1 MDRATFTLELER
13 VSETLFRVAWAMLYN
28 EEDCRDAMQEAALKA
43 WQHRGRL
50 RDERYF
56 ATWVTRIL
64 INECRAMLR
73 RRRRV
78 IAMEEMPEASTPPA
92 DPALAIAL
100 RALPEQLRL
109 PLTLHY
115 VEGFDYAQT
124 AQALRLPVSTVRGR
138 IARAKQQLRK
148 ELSE

>member
-1 MDRATFTLELER
+1 MEKATFTLELQR

-43 WQHRGRL
+43 WQHRGKL
-50 RDERYF
+50 REEQYF
-56 ATWVTRIL
+56 TTWVTRIL
-64 INECRAMLR
+64 INECRTIQRKR
-73 RRRRV
+73 RRMV
-78 IAMEEMPEASTPPA
+78 SLEEVPEGVSQPE

-124 AQALRLPVSTVRGR
+124 ARVLRLPVSTVRGR